1 MGPFDGALKG
11 KNYKTLAVKKE
22 KIITAVRP
30 TQPSTTK
37 TPNVS
42 NTLHSSAASS
52 SFLANGKAR
61 HANGHV
67 RSQSRSLTPSR
78 SGDRDA
84 KNVAKNERA
93 KNLKRS
99 SPAVSTPR
107 FDESESG
114 EDEEQ
119 EIRNRK
125 KRKLERAV
133 SGDSKRQIINVKS
146 FPTNDNETFPMVHA
160 LDIANYGAPGVF
172 DSKYSNIFSAL
183 DEDEEDEPVIEL
195 QYPGSSQRERF
206 HLVKSRDVEDFS
218 PLDEIINVVKNVARH
233 YLDEDQASL
242 LDDEVNIGLVQKMEQ
257 ARARGRKG
265 KLGAQTAFISAV
277 DKYNKKITELRND
290 GSIEKRLGSLR
301 YVDYS
306 LVETIVNQIYTRT
319 VSPRAHLLR
328 EYENGT
334 SLVYGEI
341 LPRFMNTI
349 FKETRLK
356 SDQVFLDLGSGV
368 GNCVLQASL
377 EIGCESWGCEIM
389 KNPCD
394 FADKQKE
401 EFEARCRLWG
411 IQPGAVHLERASFLT
426 HPPITEVI
434 KRADVILINNRAFQ
448 ADLMED
454 LKWKL
459 LDVKKGCKIVSLKPF
474 REPDHKI
481 QERHIDDPVN
491 VLQVRKKEYPTRSVS
506 WTGDAGD
513 WYLTWKDPSELEAFR
528 RRRGLN

>member
-22 KIITAVRP
+22 KIIIAVTP
-30 TQPSTTK
+30 SPHANAKTQ
-37 TPNVS
+37 NG
-42 NTLHSSAASS
+42 SAASS
-52 SFLANGKAR
+52 SSPAPSSHLTNGKSKS
-61 HANGHV
+61 ANGHV

-78 SGDRDA
+78 PGDRDP
-84 KNVAKNERA
+84 KNVVKNERSS
-93 KNLKRS
+93 NLKRS

-107 FDESESG
+107 FDDSESD
-114 EDEEQ
+114 EDDDQ
-119 EIRNRK
+119 EIRNT
-125 KRKLERAV
+125 KRPKLERGI
-133 SGDSKRQIINVKS
+133 SGDSKRRITNLQS
-146 FPTNDNETFPMVHA
+146 FPPEDQESFPMVHA
-160 LDIANYGAPGVF
+160 VDIANYGTPGVF

-183 DEDEEDEPVIEL
+183 DEDEEDEPVVEL
-195 QYPGSSQRERF
+195 QYPGSSQRERY
-206 HLVKSRDVEDFS
+206 HLVRSKDVEDFS
-218 PLDEIINVVKNVARH
+218 PLDEIINVVKTVARH
-233 YLDEDQASL
+233 YLDETQASA
-242 LDDEVNIGLVQKMEQ
+242 LDDEINVGLAQKMEQ

-265 KLGAQTAFISAV
+265 KLGAQTAFLSAV
-277 DKYNKKITELRND
+277 DEYNTKITALRND
-290 GSIEKRLGSLR
+290 GSIEERLDSLR
-301 YVDYS
+301 SIDYS
-306 LVETIVNQIYTRT
+306 LVETIINQIYTRI

-349 FKETRLK
+349 FRETRLK

-401 EFEARCRLWG
+401 EFQARCRLWG
-411 IQPGAVHLERASFLT
+411 IRPGPLHLERASFLT
-426 HPPITEVI
+426 HPPITEAI

-459 LDVKKGCKIVSLKPF
+459 LDIKKGCKIVSLKPF

-491 VLQVRKKEYPTRSVS
+491 VLQVKKKEYPTRSVS
-506 WTGDAGD
+506 WAGDAGD

-528 RRRGLN
+528 LQRGLR

>member
-1 MGPFDGALKG
+1 MGPFDSALKG
-11 KNYKTLAVKKE
+11 KHYKTLAVKKE

-30 TQPSTTK
+30 SQPATTK
-37 TPNVS
+37 TTNGS
-42 NTLHSSAASS
+42 TTSSSSAPS
-52 SFLANGKAR
+52 SFLANGKGKPT
-61 HANGHV
+61 NGHV

-78 SGDRDA
+78 LGDKDP
-84 KNVAKNERA
+84 KTVVKNERPS
-93 KNLKRS
+93 NLKRS

-107 FDESESG
+107 FSDSESD

-125 KRKLERAV
+125 RPKLDRGIH
-133 SGDSKRQIINVKS
+133 GDSNRQIANLQS
-146 FPTNDNETFPMVHA
+146 FPPKNPECFPMVHA
-160 LDIANYGAPGVF
+160 VDIANYGTPGSF
-172 DSKYSNIFSAL
+172 DSKYSNIFNAL
-183 DEDEEDEPVIEL
+183 DEDEEDDPVVEL
-195 QYPGSSQRERF
+195 QYPGSSQRERY

-218 PLDEIINVVKNVARH
+218 PLDEIINVVKTVARH
-233 YLDEDQASL
+233 YLDEAQASA
-242 LDDEVNIGLVQKMEQ
+242 LDDEINIGVAQKMEL

-265 KLGAQTAFISAV
+265 KLGAQTAFINAV
-277 DKYNKKITELRND
+277 DEYNKKITALRND
-290 GSIEKRLGSLR
+290 GSIEKRLRSLR
-301 YVDYS
+301 SIDYL
-306 LVETIVNQIYTRT
+306 LVETIINQIYTRT

-349 FKETRLK
+349 FRETGLK

-377 EIGCESWGCEIM
+377 ETGCESWGCEIM

-394 FADKQKE
+394 FADRQKE
-401 EFEARCRLWG
+401 EFHARCRLWG

-426 HPPITEVI
+426 HPPITEAI

-491 VLQVRKKEYPTRSVS
+491 VLQVKKKEYPTRSVS

-528 RRRGLN
+528 LQRGLS

>member
-22 KIITAVRP
+22 KIITAARP
-30 TQPSTTK
+30 SQPTNSKTTNGSP
-37 TPNVS
+37 T
-42 NTLHSSAASS
+42 SS
-52 SFLANGKAR
+52 SSPPSSYHVNGKSKPT
-61 HANGHV
+61 NGHV
-67 RSQSRSLTPSR
+67 RSESRSLTPSHA
-78 SGDRDA
+78 GDRNP
-84 KNVAKNERA
+84 KNVVKNERSSFM
-93 KNLKRS
+93 KRS

-107 FDESESG
+107 FDDSESDV
-114 EDEEQ
+114 EEEQ
-119 EIRNRK
+119 ETRDRK
-125 KRKLERAV
+125 RPKLERGM
-133 SGDSKRQIINVKS
+133 SGDSIRRITNLQS
-146 FPTNDNETFPMVHA
+146 FPPKDEESFPMVHA
-160 LDIANYGAPGVF
+160 VDIANYGTPGVF
-172 DSKYSNIFSAL
+172 DSKYGNVFETL

-195 QYPGSSQRERF
+195 QYPGSSQRERY

-218 PLDEIINVVKNVARH
+218 PLDEIINVVKTVARH
-233 YLDEDQASL
+233 YLDEAGASA
-242 LDDEVNIGLVQKMEQ
+242 LDDEINGGLAQKMEQ

-265 KLGAQTAFISAV
+265 KLGAQTAFIRAV
-277 DKYNKKITELRND
+277 DEYNRKITALRND
-290 GSIEKRLGSLR
+290 GSIEKRLGNLR
-301 YVDYS
+301 SINYS
-306 LVETIVNQIYTRT
+306 LVETIINQIYTRT

-394 FADKQKE
+394 FAAKQKV
-401 EFEARCRLWG
+401 EFDARCRLWG

-513 WYLTWKDPSELEAFR
+513 WYLTWKDSSELEEFR

>member
-1 MGPFDGALKG
+1 
-11 KNYKTLAVKKE
+11 V
-22 KIITAVRP
+22 
-30 TQPSTTK
+30 
-37 TPNVS
+37 
-42 NTLHSSAASS
+42 
-52 SFLANGKAR
+52 
-61 HANGHV
+61 
-67 RSQSRSLTPSR
+67 
-78 SGDRDA
+78 
-84 KNVAKNERA
+84 
-93 KNLKRS
+93 
-99 SPAVSTPR
+99 
-107 FDESESG
+107 
-114 EDEEQ
+114 
-119 EIRNRK
+119 
-125 KRKLERAV
+125 
-133 SGDSKRQIINVKS
+133 
-146 FPTNDNETFPMVHA
+146 
-160 LDIANYGAPGVF
+160 
-172 DSKYSNIFSAL
+172 

-195 QYPGSSQRERF
+195 QYPGSSQRERY

-218 PLDEIINVVKNVARH
+218 PLDEIINVVKTVARH
-233 YLDEDQASL
+233 YLDETGASA
-242 LDDEVNIGLVQKMEQ
+242 LDDEINGGLVQKMEQ

-265 KLGAQTAFISAV
+265 KLGAQTAFIRAV
-277 DKYNKKITELRND
+277 DEYNRKITALRND
-290 GSIEKRLGSLR
+290 GSIEKRLDNLR
-301 YVDYS
+301 SINYS
-306 LVETIVNQIYTRT
+306 LVETIINQTYTRT

-377 EIGCESWGCEIM
+377 EVGCESWGCEIM

-394 FADKQKE
+394 FADKQKV
-401 EFEARCRLWG
+401 EFDARCRLWG

-513 WYLTWKDPSELEAFR
+513 WYLTWKDPSELEEFR
-528 RRRGLN
+528 RSRGLN

>member
-22 KIITAVRP
+22 KVITTVRP
-30 TQPSTTK
+30 VQSSITK
-37 TPNVS
+37 IANVY
-42 NTLHSSAASS
+42 NTSSSSASSS
-52 SFLANGKAR
+52 SFLTNGNAK
-61 HANGHV
+61 HTNGHV

-78 SGDRDA
+78 PGERDP

-93 KNLKRS
+93 SNLKRS

-107 FDESESG
+107 FDESDSSD
-114 EDEEQ
+114 DEEQ
-119 EIRNRK
+119 EIWKRK
-125 KRKLERAV
+125 RPKLERTI
-133 SGDSKRQIINVKS
+133 SSDSKRRIINLKS
-146 FPTNDNETFPMVHA
+146 FPPRDQEAFPMVHA
-160 LDIANYGAPGVF
+160 LDIANYGTPGVF

-233 YLDEDQASL
+233 YLDEDEASVI
-242 LDDEVNIGLVQKMEQ
+242 DDEINIGLVQKMEQ

-265 KLGAQTAFISAV
+265 KLGAQTAFINAV
-277 DKYNKKITELRND
+277 DEYNQKITELRND
-290 GSIEKRLGSLR
+290 GSLEKRLDSLHAI
-301 YVDYS
+301 DYS
-306 LVETIVNQIYTRT
+306 LVETVINQIYTRT

-356 SDQVFLDLGSGV
+356 SDHVFLDLGSGV

-389 KNPCD
+389 RNPCD

-401 EFEARCRLWG
+401 EFHARCRLWG
-411 IQPGAVHLERASFLT
+411 IEPGAVHLERASFLT

-528 RRRGLN
+528 LQRGLN

>member
-30 TQPSTTK
+30 SQPATTKIVNGFNTSSASAPST
-37 TPNVS
+37 
-42 NTLHSSAASS
+42 SS
-52 SFLANGKAR
+52 LANGGGK
-61 HANGHV
+61 HTNGHV

-78 SGDRDA
+78 PGDRDP
-84 KNVAKNERA
+84 KTVVKIERSS
-93 KNLKRS
+93 NLKRS

-107 FDESESG
+107 FDESESD
-114 EDEEQ
+114 EDEPQ
-119 EIRNRK
+119 ETASRK
-125 KRKLERAV
+125 RPKLERGI
-133 SGDSKRQIINVKS
+133 SGDSKRQITNLES
-146 FPTNDNETFPMVHA
+146 FPPQDRESFPMVHA
-160 LDIANYGAPGVF
+160 IDIANYGTPGVF

-183 DEDEEDEPVIEL
+183 EEDEEDEPVIEL
-195 QYPGSSQRERF
+195 QYPGSSHRERY

-218 PLDEIINVVKNVARH
+218 PLDEIINVVKTVARH
-233 YLDEDQASL
+233 YLDETQASA
-242 LDDEVNIGLVQKMEQ
+242 LDDEINVGLAQKMEQ

-265 KLGAQTAFISAV
+265 KLGAQTAFVSAV
-277 DKYNKKITELRND
+277 DEYNQKITALRND
-290 GSIEKRLGSLR
+290 GSLENRLGSLR
-301 YVDYS
+301 SIDYS
-306 LVETIVNQIYTRT
+306 LVETIINQIYTRT

-349 FKETRLK
+349 FRETRLK

-401 EFEARCRLWG
+401 EFHARCRLWG

-459 LDVKKGCKIVSLKPF
+459 LDVKKGCKIVSLRPF

-491 VLQVRKKEYPTRSVS
+491 VLQVKKKEYPTRSVS

-528 RRRGLN
+528 LQRGLS

>member
-11 KNYKTLAVKKE
+11 KKYKTLAVKKE
-22 KIITAVRP
+22 KIITAVTPPQP
-30 TQPSTTK
+30 TTSKTTSGS
-37 TPNVS
+37 P
-42 NTLHSSAASS
+42 ASS
-52 SFLANGKAR
+52 SSPPSSHHVNGKGKPT
-61 HANGHV
+61 NGHV
-67 RSQSRSLTPSR
+67 RSQSRSLTPSHP
-78 SGDRDA
+78 GDRGP
-84 KNVAKNERA
+84 KNVVKNERSS
-93 KNLKRS
+93 LMKRS
-99 SPAVSTPR
+99 SPAVFTPR
-107 FDESESG
+107 FDDSESDV
-114 EDEEQ
+114 EEEQ
-119 EIRNRK
+119 EARDRK
-125 KRKLERAV
+125 RPKLERGI
-133 SGDSKRQIINVKS
+133 SGDSKRRITNSQS
-146 FPTNDNETFPMVHA
+146 FPPRGQESFPMVHA
-160 LDIANYGAPGVF
+160 VDIANYGTPGSF
-172 DSKYSNIFSAL
+172 DSKYSNVFETL

-195 QYPGSSQRERF
+195 QYPGSSQRERY
-206 HLVKSRDVEDFS
+206 HLVKSRDLEDFS
-218 PLDEIINVVKNVARH
+218 PLDEIINVVKTVARH
-233 YLDEDQASL
+233 YVDETGASA
-242 LDDEVNIGLVQKMEQ
+242 LDDEINGGLVQKMEQ

-265 KLGAQTAFISAV
+265 KLGAQTAFIRAV
-277 DKYNKKITELRND
+277 DEYNRKITALRND
-290 GSIEKRLGSLR
+290 GSIEKRLSNLR
-301 YVDYS
+301 SINYS
-306 LVETIVNQIYTRT
+306 LVETIINQIYTRT

-377 EIGCESWGCEIM
+377 EVGCESWGCEIM

-394 FADKQKE
+394 FADKQKA
-401 EFEARCRLWG
+401 EFDARCRLWG

-513 WYLTWKDPSELEAFR
+513 WYLTWKDPSELEEFR
-528 RRRGLN
+528 RSRGLN